1 MSRTLVL
8 IRHGKAQ
15 ERTEGLPDE
24 RRALTDAG
32 SRALAARLPH
42 ALALLETA
50 GSDRAEEVWS
60 SPAVRARQTAEEAA
74 RTLGCPDVRICPNL
88 WEQDEE
94 SFLREVAD
102 SRTPCVV
109 AVGHSPFV
117 ESVAERLSGAVL
129 PFSTGAVAALE
140 LPDGFGA
147 PLEDGG
153 DGREGGSARLLWFVQ
168 GPQARRWETLCALE
182 RGLARAADNVAGRM
196 EAFRENP
203 DDVEALHKLRVS
215 IRTARSLAAFC
226 SPYLKASQSK
236 EIQRDLRAVV
246 LETSDLRELDVLAA
260 QVHELESPSEDLLEA
275 LGSARAVERDRLLA
289 SLSSPALRKALDRAV
304 ANARSIRW
312 KSSVAQGGLAPRRLR
327 GRFASMEAELERGL
341 GSVDFGDHDAT
352 HKLRKRAK
360 RVRYV
365 AERFPD
371 LLGDAAERA
380 AREAKAVQD
389 RLGALCDARVNRAI
403 ARDFPADGLSEGAR
417 RNLDEI
423 AERSEA
429 LIREQTAGRG
439 AE

>member
-15 ERTEGLPDE
+15 ERIEGLPDE

-42 ALALLETA
+42 ALAPLKTA
-50 GSDRAEEVWS
+50 GSGRAAEVWS

-74 RTLGCPDVRICPNL
+74 RILGCPDVRICPSL

-94 SFLREVAD
+94 SFLREAAD
-102 SRTPCVV
+102 SHTPCIV

-117 ESVAERLSGAVL
+117 GNVAERLSGTAL

-147 PLEDGG
+147 PFEDG

-168 GPQARRWETLCALE
+168 GPQAKRWETLCALE
-182 RGLARAADNVAGRM
+182 RELARAADNVAGRM

-260 QVHELESPSEDLLEA
+260 QVHELESPSEDLLKA
-275 LGSARAVERDRLLA
+275 LDGTRSAERDRLVA
-289 SLSSPALRKALDRAV
+289 SLSSPSLKKALNRAV

-327 GRFASMEAELERGL
+327 ERFASMEMELERGL
-341 GSVDFGDHDAT
+341 ESVDFGDHDAT

-371 LLGDAAERA
+371 LLGDVAERA
-380 AREAKAVQD
+380 AKEAKAVQD
-389 RLGALCDARVNRAI
+389 RLGALCDARVNRTI
-403 ARDFPADGLSEGAR
+403 ARGFPTDGLSEGAR
-417 RNLDEI
+417 RNLDEV

-429 LIREQTAGRG
+429 LIREQTAGHGG
-439 AE
+439 A